1 MKNQNVKEIYA
12 ELKKMA
18 GRAELVTELA
28 IRNELGDEAFELLR
42 ANHMIE
48 LCRVDEFD
56 RRWYAI

>member
-28 IRNELGDEAFELLR
+28 IRNDLGDEAFELLR

>member
-28 IRNELGDEAFELLR
+28 IRNELGNEAFELLR

>member
-1 MKNQNVKEIYA
+1 MENQNVKEIYA

-42 ANHMIE
+42 TNHMIE

>member
-1 MKNQNVKEIYA
+1 MENQNIKEIYSK
-12 ELKKMA
+12 LKKMA

-42 ANHMIE
+42 TNHMIE
-48 LCRVDEFD
+48 LCRVDKFD

>member
-1 MKNQNVKEIYA
+1 MKNQNAKEIYA

-42 ANHMIE
+42 INHMIE
-48 LCRVDEFD
+48 LCKVDKFD

>member
-1 MKNQNVKEIYA
+1 MKNQDVKEIYA

-42 ANHMIE
+42 INHMIE
-48 LCRVDEFD
+48 LCKVDEFD